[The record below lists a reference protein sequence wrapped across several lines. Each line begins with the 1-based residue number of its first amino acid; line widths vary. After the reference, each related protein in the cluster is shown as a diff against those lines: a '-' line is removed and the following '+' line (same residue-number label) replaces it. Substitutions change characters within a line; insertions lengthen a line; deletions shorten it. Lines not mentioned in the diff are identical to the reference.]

1 MGRTTRCR
9 SLTLVAGIGLAG
21 LVAGTGAAS
30 AQGGPT
36 ATAPAATASDAG
48 SAAATGTGA
57 ATAGQAGQASADVC
71 AQSDLPVHTGFQV
84 GPACVS
90 TPFGE
95 VGAPDDNPQLLITEA
110 PEEVE
115 VGQAFTLEVSTRNL
129 VRDRFLAAAE
139 GGYYV
144 EPSTLTED
152 GLVRGHV
159 HTACRVLGDTDT
171 APRPERQA
179 VFVATEDGGGGA
191 RPDTVTVRIP
201 GLPAAGEAQCAT
213 WAGDGSHRMPMMVFA
228 NQVPAFDAVRIT
240 VRGAGAAAAEPAEA
254 SEQAPEA
261 ETPAV
266 GTEEPATGSDEGTGT
281 HQATGTEETTEA
293 TGTAAQQPTD
303 VEDATADAT
312 GTGTRTR
319 NARATVVLQRLGGPE
334 SPTQTG
340 GRPAQGLE
348 LGLGIPLW
356 LGYLLSTVVIF

>member
-1 MGRTTRCR
+1 MDRTTRR
-9 SLTLVAGIGLAG
+9 RTLTLVAGIGLAG

-95 VGAPDDNPQLLITEA
+95 VGAAEDNPQLLITEA
-110 PEEVE
+110 PEEVA

-129 VRDRFLAAAE
+129 VRDRFLAAVE

-144 EPSTLTED
+144 EPSMLTED

-240 VRGAGAAAAEPAEA
+240 VRGAGAAAAEPAEV
-254 SEQAPEA
+254 SEQAPASEQTPEAEA
-261 ETPAV
+261 ETPAT
-266 GTEEPATGSDEGTGT
+266 GTEEPATGAD
-281 HQATGTEETTEA
+281 QATGTEETTEA
-293 TGTAAQQPTD
+293 TGTAAPQPTD
-303 VEDATADAT
+303 VEDATADVT
-312 GTGTRTR
+312 GTGTRSR
-319 NARATVVLQRLGGPE
+319 DDAATGSDG
-334 SPTQTG
+334 
-340 GRPAQGLE
+340 
-348 LGLGIPLW
+348 
-356 LGYLLSTVVIF
+356 

>member
-1 MGRTTRCR
+1 MDRTTRR
-9 SLTLVAGIGLAG
+9 RTLTLVAGIGLAG

-57 ATAGQAGQASADVC
+57 ATAGQAGQAGQAIADVC
-71 AQSDLPVHTGFQV
+71 GQSDLPAHTGFQV

-95 VGAPDDNPQLLITEA
+95 LGAPEDNPQLLITEA
-110 PEEVE
+110 PEEVA

-129 VRDRFLAAAE
+129 VRDRFLPAAE

-254 SEQAPEA
+254 SEQAPAAEQAPEA
-261 ETPAV
+261 EPPAT
-266 GTEEPATGSDEGTGT
+266 GTEEPGTGSDEGTGT
-281 HQATGTEETTEA
+281 DQATGAEETTDA
-293 TGTAAQQPTD
+293 TGTAAPQPTD

-312 GTGTRTR
+312 GTRSGDD
-319 NARATVVLQRLGGPE
+319 AATG
-334 SPTQTG
+334 SDD
-340 GRPAQGLE
+340 
-348 LGLGIPLW
+348 
-356 LGYLLSTVVIF
+356 

>member
-1 MGRTTRCR
+1 MDRTTRR
-9 SLTLVAGIGLAG
+9 RTLTLVAGIGLAG

-71 AQSDLPVHTGFQV
+71 AQSDLPAHTGFQV

-95 VGAPDDNPQLLITEA
+95 VGAAEDNPQLLITEA
-110 PEEVE
+110 PEEVA

-240 VRGAGAAAAEPAEA
+240 VRGAGAAAAEPAEVSEQAPA

-261 ETPAV
+261 EAETPAT
-266 GTEEPATGSDEGTGT
+266 GTEEPATGAD
-281 HQATGTEETTEA
+281 QATGTEETTEA
-293 TGTAAQQPTD
+293 TGTAAPQPTD
-303 VEDATADAT
+303 VEDATADVT
-312 GTGTRTR
+312 GTGTRSR
-319 NARATVVLQRLGGPE
+319 DDAATGSDG
-334 SPTQTG
+334 
-340 GRPAQGLE
+340 
-348 LGLGIPLW
+348 
-356 LGYLLSTVVIF
+356 

>member
-1 MGRTTRCR
+1 MDRTTRR
-9 SLTLVAGIGLAG
+9 RTLTLVAGIGLAG

-57 ATAGQAGQASADVC
+57 ATAGQASADVC
-71 AQSDLPVHTGFQV
+71 AQSDLPAHTGFQV

-95 VGAPDDNPQLLITEA
+95 VGAAEDNPQLLITEA
-110 PEEVE
+110 PEEVA

-129 VRDRFLAAAE
+129 VRDRFLAATE

-144 EPSTLTED
+144 EPSMLTED

-240 VRGAGAAAAEPAEA
+240 VRGAGAAAAEPAEV
-254 SEQAPEA
+254 SEQAPASEQGPEAEA
-261 ETPAV
+261 ETPAT
-266 GTEEPATGSDEGTGT
+266 GTEEPATGAD
-281 HQATGTEETTEA
+281 QATGTEETTEA
-293 TGTAAQQPTD
+293 TGTAAPQPTD
-303 VEDATADAT
+303 VEDATADVT
-312 GTGTRTR
+312 GTGTRSR
-319 NARATVVLQRLGGPE
+319 DDAATGSDG
-334 SPTQTG
+334 
-340 GRPAQGLE
+340 
-348 LGLGIPLW
+348 
-356 LGYLLSTVVIF
+356 

>member
-1 MGRTTRCR
+1 MDRTTRR
-9 SLTLVAGIGLAG
+9 RTLTLVAGIGLAG

-71 AQSDLPVHTGFQV
+71 AQSDLPAHTGFQV

-95 VGAPDDNPQLLITEA
+95 VGAAEDNPQLLITEA
-110 PEEVE
+110 PEEVA

-129 VRDRFLAAAE
+129 VRDRFLAATE

-144 EPSTLTED
+144 EPSMLTED

-240 VRGAGAAAAEPAEA
+240 VRGAGAAAAEPAEVSEQAPA

-261 ETPAV
+261 EAETPAT
-266 GTEEPATGSDEGTGT
+266 GTEEPATGAD
-281 HQATGTEETTEA
+281 QATGTEETTEA
-293 TGTAAQQPTD
+293 TGTAAPQPAD
-303 VEDATADAT
+303 VEDATADVT
-312 GTGTRTR
+312 GTGTRSR
-319 NARATVVLQRLGGPE
+319 DDAATGSDG
-334 SPTQTG
+334 
-340 GRPAQGLE
+340 
-348 LGLGIPLW
+348 
-356 LGYLLSTVVIF
+356 

>member
-1 MGRTTRCR
+1 MDRTTRR
-9 SLTLVAGIGLAG
+9 RTLTLVAGIGLAG

-57 ATAGQAGQASADVC
+57 ATAGQASADVC
-71 AQSDLPVHTGFQV
+71 AQSDLPAHTGFQV

-95 VGAPDDNPQLLITEA
+95 VGAAEDNPQLLITEA
-110 PEEVE
+110 PEEVA

-129 VRDRFLAAAE
+129 VRDRFLAATE

-144 EPSTLTED
+144 EPSMLTED

-240 VRGAGAAAAEPAEA
+240 VRGAGAAAAEPAEVSEQA
-254 SEQAPEA
+254 PAAEQAPEA
-261 ETPAV
+261 ETPAT
-266 GTEEPATGSDEGTGT
+266 GTEEPATGAD
-281 HQATGTEETTEA
+281 QATGTEETTEA
-293 TGTAAQQPTD
+293 TGTAAPQPTD
-303 VEDATADAT
+303 VEDATADVT
-312 GTGTRTR
+312 GTGTRSR
-319 NARATVVLQRLGGPE
+319 DDAATGSDG
-334 SPTQTG
+334 
-340 GRPAQGLE
+340 
-348 LGLGIPLW
+348 
-356 LGYLLSTVVIF
+356 

>member
-1 MGRTTRCR
+1 MDRTTRR
-9 SLTLVAGIGLAG
+9 RTLTLVAGIGLAG

-57 ATAGQAGQASADVC
+57 ATAGQGSADVC
-71 AQSDLPVHTGFQV
+71 AQSDLPAHTGFQV

-95 VGAPDDNPQLLITEA
+95 VGAAEDNPQLLITEA
-110 PEEVE
+110 LEEVA

-144 EPSTLTED
+144 EPSMLTED

-191 RPDTVTVRIP
+191 P
-201 GLPAAGEAQCAT
+201 GHRDGPHPGPA
-213 WAGDGSHRMPMMVFA
+213 
-228 NQVPAFDAVRIT
+228 
-240 VRGAGAAAAEPAEA
+240 RG
-254 SEQAPEA
+254 
-261 ETPAV
+261 
-266 GTEEPATGSDEGTGT
+266 
-281 HQATGTEETTEA
+281 
-293 TGTAAQQPTD
+293 
-303 VEDATADAT
+303 
-312 GTGTRTR
+312 R
-319 NARATVVLQRLGGPE
+319 
-334 SPTQTG
+334 
-340 GRPAQGLE
+340 
-348 LGLGIPLW
+348 
-356 LGYLLSTVVIF
+356 

>member
-1 MGRTTRCR
+1 MDRTTRR
-9 SLTLVAGIGLAG
+9 RTLTLVAGIGLAG

-71 AQSDLPVHTGFQV
+71 AQSDLPAHTGFQV

-95 VGAPDDNPQLLITEA
+95 VGAAEDNPQLLITEA
-110 PEEVE
+110 PEEVA

-144 EPSTLTED
+144 EPSMLTED

-240 VRGAGAAAAEPAEA
+240 VRGAGAAAAEPAEV
-254 SEQAPEA
+254 SEQAPASEQTPEAEA
-261 ETPAV
+261 ETPAT
-266 GTEEPATGSDEGTGT
+266 GTEEPATGAD
-281 HQATGTEETTEA
+281 QATGTEETTEA
-293 TGTAAQQPTD
+293 TGTAAPQPAD
-303 VEDATADAT
+303 VEDATADVT
-312 GTGTRTR
+312 GTGTRSR
-319 NARATVVLQRLGGPE
+319 DDAATGSDG
-334 SPTQTG
+334 
-340 GRPAQGLE
+340 
-348 LGLGIPLW
+348 
-356 LGYLLSTVVIF
+356 

>member
-1 MGRTTRCR
+1 MDRTTRR
-9 SLTLVAGIGLAG
+9 RTLTLVAGIGLAG

-57 ATAGQAGQASADVC
+57 ATAGQGSADVC
-71 AQSDLPVHTGFQV
+71 TQSDLPAHTGFQV

-95 VGAPDDNPQLLITEA
+95 VGAAEDNPQLLITEA
-110 PEEVE
+110 PEEVA

-144 EPSTLTED
+144 EPSMLTED

-240 VRGAGAAAAEPAEA
+240 VRGAGAAAAEPAEV
-254 SEQAPEA
+254 SEQAPAAEQAAEA
-261 ETPAV
+261 ETPAT
-266 GTEEPATGSDEGTGT
+266 GTEEPVTGAD
-281 HQATGTEETTEA
+281 QATGTEETTEA
-293 TGTAAQQPTD
+293 TGTAAPQPTD
-303 VEDATADAT
+303 VEDATADVT
-312 GTGTRTR
+312 GTGTRPR
-319 NARATVVLQRLGGPE
+319 DDAATGSDG
-334 SPTQTG
+334 
-340 GRPAQGLE
+340 
-348 LGLGIPLW
+348 
-356 LGYLLSTVVIF
+356 

>member
-1 MGRTTRCR
+1 MDRTTRR
-9 SLTLVAGIGLAG
+9 RTLTLVAGIGLAG

-48 SAAATGTGA
+48 SAASAGTGA
-57 ATAGQAGQASADVC
+57 ATADQAARTGQAAPAAADVC
-71 AQSDLPVHTGFQV
+71 AQSDLPAHTGFQV

-95 VGAPDDNPQLLITEA
+95 LGAPEDNPQLLITEA
-110 PEEVE
+110 PDEVA
-115 VGQAFTLEVSTRNL
+115 VGQAFTLQVSTRNL
-129 VRDRFLAAAE
+129 VRDRFLPAAE

-171 APRPERQA
+171 APQPERQA

-254 SEQAPEA
+254 SEQAPAAEQAPEA
-261 ETPAV
+261 EPPAT

-281 HQATGTEETTEA
+281 DQATGTDETTGA
-293 TGTAAQQPTD
+293 TGTAAPQPTD
-303 VEDATADAT
+303 VEDTTADAT
-312 GTGTRTR
+312 GTRSGDD
-319 NARATVVLQRLGGPE
+319 AATG
-334 SPTQTG
+334 SDD
-340 GRPAQGLE
+340 
-348 LGLGIPLW
+348 
-356 LGYLLSTVVIF
+356 

>member
-1 MGRTTRCR
+1 MDRTTRR
-9 SLTLVAGIGLAG
+9 RTLTLVAGIGLAG

-57 ATAGQAGQASADVC
+57 ATAGQAGQAGQAGEATADVC
-71 AQSDLPVHTGFQV
+71 AQSDLPAHTGFQV

-95 VGAPDDNPQLLITEA
+95 LGAPEDNPQLLITEA
-110 PEEVE
+110 PEEVA

-129 VRDRFLAAAE
+129 VRDRFLPAAE

-254 SEQAPEA
+254 SEQAPAAEQAPQA
-261 ETPAV
+261 ETPAT
-266 GTEEPATGSDEGTGT
+266 GTEEPATGSDEDTGT
-281 HQATGTEETTEA
+281 DQATGTEETTEA
-293 TGTAAQQPTD
+293 AGTAAPQPTD
-303 VEDATADAT
+303 VEAATADAT
-312 GTGTRTR
+312 GTGTRSRDDT
-319 NARATVVLQRLGGPE
+319 ATG
-334 SPTQTG
+334 SDD
-340 GRPAQGLE
+340 
-348 LGLGIPLW
+348 
-356 LGYLLSTVVIF
+356 

>member
-1 MGRTTRCR
+1 MDRTTRR
-9 SLTLVAGIGLAG
+9 RTLTLVAGIGLAG
-21 LVAGTGAAS
+21 LVADTGAAS

-57 ATAGQAGQASADVC
+57 ATAGQASADVC
-71 AQSDLPVHTGFQV
+71 AQSDLPAHTGFQV

-95 VGAPDDNPQLLITEA
+95 VGAAEDNPQLLITEA
-110 PEEVE
+110 PEEVA

-144 EPSTLTED
+144 ELSMLTED

-240 VRGAGAAAAEPAEA
+240 VRGAGAAAAEPAEVSEQAPA

-261 ETPAV
+261 EAETPAT
-266 GTEEPATGSDEGTGT
+266 GTEEPATGAD
-281 HQATGTEETTEA
+281 QATGTEETTEA
-293 TGTAAQQPTD
+293 TGTAAPQPTD
-303 VEDATADAT
+303 VEDATADVT
-312 GTGTRTR
+312 GTGTRSR
-319 NARATVVLQRLGGPE
+319 DDAATGSDG
-334 SPTQTG
+334 
-340 GRPAQGLE
+340 
-348 LGLGIPLW
+348 
-356 LGYLLSTVVIF
+356 

>member
-1 MGRTTRCR
+1 MDRTTRR
-9 SLTLVAGIGLAG
+9 RTLTLVAGIGLAG

-48 SAAATGTGA
+48 SVAATGTAA

-71 AQSDLPVHTGFQV
+71 AQSDLPAHTGFQV

-95 VGAPDDNPQLLITEA
+95 LGAPEDNPQLLITEA
-110 PEEVE
+110 PEEVA

-254 SEQAPEA
+254 SEQAPAAEQAPEA
-261 ETPAV
+261 EPPAT
-266 GTEEPATGSDEGTGT
+266 GTEEPGTGNDEGTGT
-281 HQATGTEETTEA
+281 DQATGTDETTGA
-293 TGTAAQQPTD
+293 TGTAAPQPTD
-303 VEDATADAT
+303 VEDTTADAT
-312 GTGTRTR
+312 GTRSGDD
-319 NARATVVLQRLGGPE
+319 AATG
-334 SPTQTG
+334 SDD
-340 GRPAQGLE
+340 
-348 LGLGIPLW
+348 
-356 LGYLLSTVVIF
+356 

>member
-1 MGRTTRCR
+1 VRAVRP
-9 SLTLVAGIGLAG
+9 AGA
-21 LVAGTGAAS
+21 
-30 AQGGPT
+30 
-36 ATAPAATASDAG
+36 
-48 SAAATGTGA
+48 
-57 ATAGQAGQASADVC
+57 
-71 AQSDLPVHTGFQV
+71 HRFQV

-95 VGAPDDNPQLLITEA
+95 VGAAEDNPQLLITEA
-110 PEEVE
+110 PEEVA

-240 VRGAGAAAAEPAEA
+240 VRGAGAAAAEPAEVSEQAPA

-261 ETPAV
+261 EAETPAT
-266 GTEEPATGSDEGTGT
+266 GTEEPATGAD
-281 HQATGTEETTEA
+281 QATGTEETTEA
-293 TGTAAQQPTD
+293 TGTAAPQPTD
-303 VEDATADAT
+303 VEDATADVT
-312 GTGTRTR
+312 GTGTRSR
-319 NARATVVLQRLGGPE
+319 DDAATGSDG
-334 SPTQTG
+334 
-340 GRPAQGLE
+340 
-348 LGLGIPLW
+348 
-356 LGYLLSTVVIF
+356 